1 MFTFGRTGR
10 FWAGSCA
17 DLDPASWQPFCDTA
31 SPNDGELSRGSGGPR
46 GLSPR
51 PVPEVAPPRETG
63 SDSSPRRPSRS
74 FAKKVTVK
82 KKKKKKH
89 PGTEISA
96 AWTAWQ
102 WSGRP
107 AAEAA
112 TLVCVDAAH
121 APRSVCPA
129 WPTAPA
135 ACDLLCLSPGSPPL
149 PGTSAGHEWM
159 QVSTPSMSCFAF
171 SWPASLLLPVCP
183 HKAFGPTRPVWLARL
198 SPHAQSHL

>member
-1 MFTFGRTGR
+1 MARAACPQG
-10 FWAGSCA
+10 
-17 DLDPASWQPFCDTA
+17 Q
-31 SPNDGELSRGSGGPR
+31 
-46 GLSPR
+46 SPR
-51 PVPEVAPPRETG
+51 WRPPRETG
-63 SDSSPRRPSRS
+63 SDSSPWRPSRS

-82 KKKKKKH
+82 KKKKKNTQEQKFWRRGR
-89 PGTEISA
+89 PG
-96 AWTAWQ
+96 
-102 WSGRP
+102 SGARP

-112 TLVCVDAAH
+112 TPVCVDAAH

-135 ACDLLCLSPGSPPL
+135 ACDLPCLLPGSPPL

-159 QVSTPSMSCFAF
+159 HVSTPSMSCFAF

-183 HKAFGPTRPVWLARL
+183 HKSFGPTRPVWLARL